1 MIARRE
7 FLMQTAG
14 VVALGA
20 KERAG
25 YALPVLA
32 GQPAPSTAGAAPL
45 VTFDLEITITGL
57 CLFLEAPSKMHV
69 LMVAPRSPVG
79 GKKVERHYPR
89 VFYDA
94 VHDTPGT
101 NAGTLYRV
109 VPLEGT
115 ILDLSGLTPP
125 GPIPPISAIPGL
137 LDVSK
142 YTTHKLKDPEL
153 FPPPNLACRVALPA
167 PAGSPQTPDR
177 VGPWKLTA
185 TTNPTVP
192 EDTPADAAWKV
203 VWTVSGIQDT
213 ELKWKLTTLVPNTPV
228 EILPPLQPITVGGNK
243 IIKLTISN
251 VVRGESY
258 HEPPKCVAPDPN
270 AKLTHFHAFRD
281 LYANSGS
288 WPDLIY
294 TGTTPPVCP
303 LGPSGTPYTCVPS
316 GGH

>member
-69 LMVAPRSPVG
+69 LMVRPRG
-79 GKKVERHYPR
+79 NVERHYPR

-94 VHDTPGT
+94 AHDSGIS
-101 NAGTLYRV
+101 AGTLYRV

-125 GPIPPISAIPGL
+125 GPIPPISAIPKL

-142 YTTHKLKDPEL
+142 YTTHKLKDPVL
-153 FPPPNLACRVALPA
+153 FPPPNLACRLSL

-192 EDTPADAAWKV
+192 VVTQTEAAWKV
-203 VWTVSGIQDT
+203 VWTVSGIQGNAMNWQ
-213 ELKWKLTTLVPNTPV
+213 LNPSVPGTPV
-228 EILPPLQPITVGGNK
+228 ELLPPLQPITIGGNK
-243 IIKLTISN
+243 VIRLTISN

-258 HEPPKCVAPDPN
+258 HEPPKCVAPNTN

-303 LGPSGTPYTCVPS
+303 PSGPSGTPYTCLPS